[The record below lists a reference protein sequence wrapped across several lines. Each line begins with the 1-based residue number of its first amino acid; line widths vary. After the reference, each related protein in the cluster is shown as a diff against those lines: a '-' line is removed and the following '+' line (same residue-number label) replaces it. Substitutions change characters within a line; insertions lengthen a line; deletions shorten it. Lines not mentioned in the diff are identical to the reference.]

1 MSLTQARSKQSVVG
15 IAELIVTGEPD
26 AVLVTYALG
35 SCIGLTAW
43 DPIVKVGGLLHFMLP
58 ESGLDTTRG
67 RSNPAMYADTGI
79 PQLFEAC
86 VANGANKRRLVVR
99 AAGGA
104 QVLNDNGVFNIG
116 NRNHLSMRKALWKAG
131 ILLHAEMTGGNISRS
146 VSLELSTGKVLIR
159 EGGTPWRE
167 LDNKPGPGR
176 TR

>member
-1 MSLTQARSKQSVVG
+1 MEAQSKQNVVG
-15 IAELIVTGEPD
+15 IAELIVTGEPQ

-35 SCIGLTAW
+35 SCIALTAW

-67 RSNPAMYADTGI
+67 RGNPAMYADTGI
-79 PQLFEAC
+79 PQLFNAC
-86 VANGANKRRLVVR
+86 IANGAKKQRLVVR

-104 QVLNDNGVFNIG
+104 QVLNDKGVFDIG

-131 ILLHAEMTGGNISRS
+131 ILLHGETTGGSLSRS
-146 VSLELSTGKVLIR
+146 VSLEISTGTVLVR
-159 EGGTPWRE
+159 EGGAPWRE